1 MIGDIT
7 RNLVEQFSDN
17 FGNGNKIN
25 YAAGGVIYSD
35 RGAGAP
41 PIVGLVTAGEKLS
54 KSYSLAKLISVNNSE
69 GDFSSEGKM
78 FAAYSKTI
86 KTYDDSGN
94 EQTSSLL
101 YQRFFFPG
109 KTTLPLQTNNSMSVN
124 MSRSNTRLS
133 LRK

>member
-17 FGNGNKIN
+17 FGSGNKIN
-25 YAAGGVIYSD
+25 YAGGGVAYTD

-54 KSYSLAKLISVNNSE
+54 KSYSPAKLISVNNSE

-78 FAAYSKTI
+78 FAAYSNTI
-86 KTYDDSGN
+86 KTYVNSGDEN
-94 EQTSSLL
+94 TSSLL

-109 KTTLPLQTNNSMSVN
+109 KTTLPIQTNNSMSVN
-124 MSRSNTRLS
+124 RNRSNTRLS

>member
-17 FGNGNKIN
+17 FGRGNNIS
-25 YAAGGVIYSD
+25 YAAGGVRYSD
-35 RGAGAP
+35 NGAGAP
-41 PIVGLVTAGEKLS
+41 PIVGIITAGEKLS
-54 KSYSLAKLISVNNSE
+54 KSYSPAKLISVSNSD

-78 FAAYSKTI
+78 FAAYSNTI
-86 KTYDDSGN
+86 KIYDDSGN
-94 EQTSSLL
+94 KQTSSLL

-124 MSRSNTRLS
+124 MNKSTTRLS

>member
-17 FGNGNKIN
+17 FGSGNNIS
-25 YAAGGVIYSD
+25 YASGGVRYSD

-41 PIVGLVTAGEKLS
+41 PIVGIVTAGEKLS
-54 KSYSLAKLISVNNSE
+54 KSYSPAKLISVSNSE

-78 FAAYSKTI
+78 FAAYSNKI
-86 KTYDDSGN
+86 KIYDDSGN
-94 EQTSSLL
+94 EQNSSLL

-109 KTTLPLQTNNSMSVN
+109 KTTLPLQHNNSMSVN
-124 MSRSNTRLS
+124 MNRSNTRLS

>member
-17 FGNGNKIN
+17 FGSGNKIS
-25 YAAGGVIYSD
+25 YASGGVTYSD

-41 PIVGLVTAGEKLS
+41 PIVGSVTAGERLS
-54 KSYSLAKLISVNNSE
+54 KSYSPAKLISVNNSE

-86 KTYDDSGN
+86 KTYDDSSN

-109 KTTLPLQTNNSMSVN
+109 KTTLPMQANNSMSVN
-124 MSRSNTRLS
+124 MNRSNTRLS